1 MPGLYIFHKR
11 ECDPKKCTALKLGR
25 LKVAKI
31 VYRISSL
38 PTGSVLLYPFCD
50 TYVSS
55 ADKDLVVAK
64 GLSAIDCS
72 WNRIEPVLKAR
83 RYEVRKL
90 PFLLAA
96 NPTHYAIPYKL
107 STLEAIAAALYIVGF
122 EDRSIEI
129 LNKVKWG
136 STFMALNGSPLKD
149 YLNARNSDEVAK
161 IDAIYR
167 KEYQ

>member
-1 MPGLYIFHKR
+1 MPGIFIFHKR

-25 LKVAKI
+25 LKLARI

-38 PTGSVLLYPFCD
+38 PVGSLLLHPYCN

-55 ADKDLVVAK
+55 ADKDVVVEK

-72 WNRIEPVLKAR
+72 WNRIVTDLKVR
-83 RYEVRKL
+83 RYAARKL

-122 EDRSIEI
+122 KENSIEF
-129 LNKVKWG
+129 LNKTKWG
-136 STFMALNGSPLKD
+136 HTFMELNEAPLKD

-161 IDAIYR
+161 IDALYR
-167 KEYQ
+167 KEYE